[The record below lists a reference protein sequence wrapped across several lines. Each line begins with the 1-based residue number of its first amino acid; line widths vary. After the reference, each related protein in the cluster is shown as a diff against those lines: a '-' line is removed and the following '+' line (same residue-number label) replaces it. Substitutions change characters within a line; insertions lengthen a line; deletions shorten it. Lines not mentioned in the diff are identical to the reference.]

1 MADKMEV
8 QKQQDQAPAE
18 REPTSSV
25 QAVPFD
31 ADIYERDD
39 ALVVVADLPGCDG
52 ESVDIEVES
61 GLLTIEGRVEQ
72 QDERDYRLEFAE
84 YTPCNFRRSFT
95 LSNEVDADG
104 IEATMKDGVLRL
116 VLPKAKEA
124 RTRKIEVKTG

>member
-25 QAVPFD
+25 RAVPFD

-52 ESVDIEVES
+52 ESVDIEV
-61 GLLTIEGRVEQ
+61 
-72 QDERDYRLEFAE
+72 
-84 YTPCNFRRSFT
+84 
-95 LSNEVDADG
+95 
-104 IEATMKDGVLRL
+104 DGVLRL